1 MQQNLVG
8 TNLVFNNVGQIV
20 SSNNPN
26 QQHIIQNT
34 ALSNSGIKQR
44 YQNQSNNMDE
54 TQKTE
59 FSDKKN
65 NYYKRAPN
73 NPQMVSAGNT
83 VTSGQLITGT
93 DNMNKEKWTVKQM
106 TRKIPSGQNLM
117 GTSGSHGSSQSFH
130 GTSNMTMQ
138 LNSFISMGMVP

>member
-54 TQKTE
+54 SQKTE

-73 NPQMVSAGNT
+73 NP
-83 VTSGQLITGT
+83 
-93 DNMNKEKWTVKQM
+93 
-106 TRKIPSGQNLM
+106 
-117 GTSGSHGSSQSFH
+117 
-130 GTSNMTMQ
+130 
-138 LNSFISMGMVP
+138 